1 MIQNRPFNVSDFDY
15 LVYLMKQRVKQVFDE
30 WLVLSY
36 KSGNRKAM
44 ALLVK
49 RWNPKLI
56 RHIYYRTNNMEASK
70 DIAQDSWIAIINGLY
85 RLREPSDFGVWAL
98 RIANNKAVDWVRHQ
112 KKQRVL
118 FESDSVL
125 LKDITADSSKDP
137 RMTAIQIAYQQLESK
152 YRMLINLHY
161 RQGMSVKQM
170 ARILRISEGTVK
182 SRLFKARN
190 ELKKK
195 INL

>member
-1 MIQNRPFNVSDFDY
+1 
-15 LVYLMKQRVKQVFDE
+15 MKQRVKQVFDE

-56 RHIYYRTNNMEASK
+56 RHIYYRTNNLEVSK
-70 DIAQDSWIAIINGLY
+70 DLAQDCWVAILKGLN

-98 RIANNKAVDWVRHQ
+98 RIANNKAVDWVRKQ
-112 KKQRVL
+112 KKEREVM
-118 FESDSVL
+118 ESKSGM
-125 LKDITADSSKDP
+125 DIEWSEDKEGDP
-137 RMTAIQIAYQQLESK
+137 RLIAIQKAYGKLEKK
-152 YRMLINLHY
+152 YRMLLNLHY

-170 ARILRISEGTVK
+170 ARILKISEGTVK
-182 SRLFKARN
+182 SRLFKART
-190 ELKKK
+190 ELKKS
-195 INL
+195 INTKS